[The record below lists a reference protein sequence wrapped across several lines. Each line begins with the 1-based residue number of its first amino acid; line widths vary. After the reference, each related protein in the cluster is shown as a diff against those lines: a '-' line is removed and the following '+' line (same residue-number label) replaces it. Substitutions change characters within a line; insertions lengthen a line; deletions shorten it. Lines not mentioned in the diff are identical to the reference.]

1 MLTNW
6 RVECQISLFDT
17 TFDVIIEM
25 FGHDNIKTCV
35 LPINLSVVGMNLNI
49 SYLSIGNS
57 FIALGVMD
65 YVIRDFSEHLVDMYL
80 IIILF

>member
-1 MLTNW
+1 
-6 RVECQISLFDT
+6 
-17 TFDVIIEM
+17 M